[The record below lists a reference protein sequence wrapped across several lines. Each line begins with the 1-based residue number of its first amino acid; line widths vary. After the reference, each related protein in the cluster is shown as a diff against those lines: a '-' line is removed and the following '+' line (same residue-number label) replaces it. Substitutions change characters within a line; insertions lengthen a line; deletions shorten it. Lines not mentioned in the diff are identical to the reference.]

1 MRKKLLAAGVVIS
14 SCLIS
19 LEARAASF
27 TSLNVFGD
35 SLADSGNL
43 FNLTDAILSP
53 FGLTPLPPPP
63 YAQRN
68 SNGPIWI
75 DNVGQAL
82 DLTPTL
88 ATEFVINPLM
98 TPPPTEG
105 VNFAFAGALSSDV
118 HILDDDFPFLADFFP
133 GFQDQIDAFTTL
145 SAAVPVD
152 PNALNVIWIGGNDYN
167 EAFFNPASLGGLSLA
182 QLPNFVTDNIIDGL
196 TQLDSLGAKEFL
208 VVNLPDTGAA
218 PFADFLDDRSPLNI
232 PAILNQLTSAHNELL
247 SAKLDVFAQSRPDTS
262 ITTLDVS
269 TLFADILANPAA
281 FGFSNVTDP
290 CLTNFQPGFMFD
302 GVCSNPDKFF
312 FWDDTHPTTAAY
324 KIVSD
329 FALAALHSDDAIPAS
344 VPEPGSLAALLA
356 MGLIGSGVALTK
368 YISKPKS

>member
-1 MRKKLLAAGVVIS
+1 MKKKLFAVGIAIS
-14 SCLIS
+14 SCLIP
-19 LEARAASF
+19 LEVRAASF
-27 TSLNVFGD
+27 TGLNVFGD

-43 FNLTDAILSP
+43 FNFTDAILSP
-53 FGLTPLPPPP
+53 LGLPPLPPPP

-82 DLTPTL
+82 GLTPTL
-88 ATEFVINPLM
+88 ATEFVVNPLT
-98 TPPPTEG
+98 TPPPNQG

-118 HILDDDFPFLADFFP
+118 HVLDDDFPFLADFFP

-145 SAAVPVD
+145 SATVPVD
-152 PNALNVIWIGGNDYN
+152 SSALNVIWIGGNDYN

-196 TQLDSLGAKEFL
+196 TQLDNLGAQEFL

-218 PFADFLDDRSPLNI
+218 PFADFLDAQSPLDI

-247 SAKLDVFAQSRPDTS
+247 SVKLDAFAQSRPDTN
-262 ITTLDVS
+262 ITTLDVG
-269 TLFADILANPAA
+269 TLFADILANPGA
-281 FGFSNVTDP
+281 FGFTNVTDS
-290 CLTNFQPGFMFD
+290 CLSNFQPGFLFD
-302 GVCSNPDKFF
+302 GVCSNPDEFF

-324 KIVSD
+324 KVVSD
-329 FALAALHSDDAIPAS
+329 FALAALGHGNATPAS
-344 VPEPGSLAALLA
+344 VPEPNSLAALLA
-356 MGLIGSGVALTK
+356 LGMVGFGAVLTK
-368 YISKPKS
+368 RAR

>member
-1 MRKKLLAAGVVIS
+1 MKKKLFAAGVVIS

-53 FGLTPLPPPP
+53 LGLSPLPPPP

-82 DLTPTL
+82 GLTPTL
-88 ATEFVINPLM
+88 ATEFVINPTT

-105 VNFAFAGALSSDV
+105 INFAFAGALSSDT
-118 HILDDDFPFLADFFP
+118 HILDDDFPLFADFFP
-133 GFQDQIDAFTTL
+133 SFQDQINAFTAL
-145 SAAVPVD
+145 SATFPVD
-152 PNALNVIWIGGNDYN
+152 PSALNVIWIGANDYN

-196 TQLDSLGAKEFL
+196 TQLDGLGAKEFL
-208 VVNLPDTGAA
+208 VVNLPATGEA
-218 PFADFLDDRSPLNI
+218 PFADFLDAQSPLDI
-232 PAILNQLTSAHNELL
+232 PSLLNQLTSAHNELL
-247 SAKLDVFAQSRPDTS
+247 SVKLDGFAQSRPDTNV
-262 ITTLDVS
+262 TTLDIG
-269 TLFADILANPAA
+269 TLFADILANPGA
-281 FGFSNVTDP
+281 FGFANVTDS
-290 CLTNFQPGFMFD
+290 CLTNFQPGFRFD
-302 GVCSNPDKFF
+302 DICNNPDDFF

-324 KIVSD
+324 KVVSD
-329 FALAALHSDDAIPAS
+329 FALATLHDDATPAS

-356 MGLIGSGVALTK
+356 MGIIGSGAVLTK
-368 YISKPKS
+368 RVRNRHDH